1 MSAKALIEFHDVL
14 RVWIEFR
21 APKKGEL
28 AWSVPANA
36 TPEEALDHMFCGRD
50 DWSSGE
56 AGFGY
61 RVHRDMPEFETI
73 DQEVRDARID
83 EGEDLGDSPTRNI
96 VVHVEHVRTEPH
108 LNNIIPHVKLL

>member
-1 MSAKALIEFHDVL
+1 MSAKALFEFRDVI

-28 AWSVPANA
+28 MWSVPVEASPA
-36 TPEEALDHMFCGRD
+36 EALDHVVCGRD

-61 RVHRDMPEFETI
+61 RAPADQPAFEGC
-73 DQEVRDARID
+73 DDDRV
-83 EGEDLGDSPTRNI
+83 RNI
-96 VVHVEHVRTEPH
+96 VVHVEWVRSEPR
-108 LNNIIPHVKLL
+108 LNNVIPHVKLL